1 MSAAEGQI
9 FADYV
14 TELTEL
20 VQKLGPFDPAQF
32 KMELSAITTAL
43 DSPRLRW
50 LLGIDRQLTTKE
62 NVYHEKIDQNEY
74 QELLTTAV
82 EMEYQ
87 RALILEALKEGPRS
101 VREIAEMTRLPI
113 YTVSLRLGDLEK
125 KGKADLSS
133 YDGTTPRFASVAV

>member
-1 MSAAEGQI
+1 MQN
-9 FADYV
+9 
-14 TELTEL
+14 
-20 VQKLGPFDPAQF
+20 LGPFDPKQF
-32 KMELSAITTAL
+32 QMELSAIATAL

-62 NVYHEKIDQNEY
+62 NVYHEKIDQDEY
-74 QELLTTAV
+74 QKMLSTAI

-101 VREIAEMTRLPI
+101 VREIAMLARLPI

-133 YDGTTPRFASVAV
+133 YDGTTPRFASVAL

>member
-20 VQKLGPFDPAQF
+20 VQKLGSFDPKEF
-32 KMELSAITTAL
+32 KMELSAIEAAL

-62 NVYHEKIDQNEY
+62 NVYHEKIDEAEY
-74 QELLTTAV
+74 QQLLSTAV

-101 VREIAEMTRLPI
+101 VREIARVTRLPI

-125 KGKADLSS
+125 KGKADLFK
-133 YDGTTPRFASVAV
+133 YEGTTPRFAGVA